1 MEDSK
6 SNKHLP
12 RLREQGLNDKR
23 VELFDELIHPEYNSH
38 NAYVEPGRRAL
49 SILSAPPRTKI
60 YTGGRDNANEEPG
73 EVARRYMQSTE
84 FADDIRNFNVSDIVG
99 VESTILIPSTNSP
112 LK

>member
-12 RLREQGLNDKR
+12 QLFEQGLNDKR

-38 NAYVEPGRRAL
+38 NAYVEPDRRAL

-60 YTGGRDNANEEPG
+60 HTGGGDNAN
-73 EVARRYMQSTE
+73 
-84 FADDIRNFNVSDIVG
+84 
-99 VESTILIPSTNSP
+99 L
-112 LK
+112 

>member
-12 RLREQGLNDKR
+12 RLFEQGLNDKR

-60 YTGGRDNANEEPG
+60 HTEGGDNAN
-73 EVARRYMQSTE
+73 
-84 FADDIRNFNVSDIVG
+84 
-99 VESTILIPSTNSP
+99 L
-112 LK
+112 

>member
-12 RLREQGLNDKR
+12 RLFEQVLNDRR

-49 SILSAPPRTKI
+49 SILSARPRTKI
-60 YTGGRDNANEEPG
+60 HAGGGGNAN
-73 EVARRYMQSTE
+73 
-84 FADDIRNFNVSDIVG
+84 
-99 VESTILIPSTNSP
+99 L
-112 LK
+112 

>member
-6 SNKHLP
+6 SNKHPP
-12 RLREQGLNDKR
+12 RLFEQGLNDKR

-60 YTGGRDNANEEPG
+60 HTGGGDNAKPLNFACTSCAPK
-73 EVARRYMQSTE
+73 RRSISIWRRFIPVISTA
-84 FADDIRNFNVSDIVG
+84 FRCSG
-99 VESTILIPSTNSP
+99 LWPT
-112 LK
+112 